1 MSQIW
6 RRRPSP
12 AMVVACAALLVALGG
27 TSYAAVL
34 QVPRNS
40 VGTAQLKSNAVTS
53 AKVKNGSL
61 LSGDFKPGQIPA
73 GPAGTA
79 GPTGPAGPA
88 GTAGP
93 AGPAG
98 PSDAVARVING
109 PISLSSTGP
118 FQTLAS
124 LSIPQAGKYVVWA
137 KAGATAVTTG
147 ELTCLL
153 VVGNDQIDQLTEWV
167 PVNLHSGL
175 ALLAARD
182 FPTAGSV
189 DLRCAATGQMSVA
202 DIRMAAVRVGSLTST

>member
-1 MSQIW
+1 
-6 RRRPSP
+6 
-12 AMVVACAALLVALGG
+12 MVVACAALLVALGG

-73 GPAGTA
+73 GPAGPSGA
-79 GPTGPAGPA
+79 
-88 GTAGP
+88 AGP

-98 PSDAVARVING
+98 PPGAAGPTGPSDAVARAINR
-109 PISLSSTGP
+109 PITVPTTGP
-118 FQTLAS
+118 FLTLAN
-124 LSIPQAGKYVVWA
+124 LSIPQAGRYVVWA
-137 KAGATAVTTG
+137 KAGLTATTTG

-153 VVGNDQIDQLTEWV
+153 VVANEQIDQMTEWV
-167 PVNLHSGL
+167 PVNLHGGL

-189 DLRCAATGQMSVA
+189 DLRSRRQDRCWWRT
-202 DIRMAAVRVGSLTST
+202 